1 VHSKDFRPRSAIGW
15 NQDGQVWLMASSRGA
30 DAADMGMRQGGSTAD
45 QMARWLM
52 SLGATDAVLLDGGG
66 STTMEIK
73 EPAANWKRFDL
84 PDSAWYRALSNAFSI
99 ESNY

>member
-1 VHSKDFRPRSAIGW
+1 
-15 NQDGQVWLMASSRGA
+15 MASSRGQ

-66 STTMEIK
+66 STTMEIND
-73 EPAANWKRFDL
+73 PDSNWQRFDL
-84 PDSAWYRALSNAFSI
+84 PDSAWYRSLSNAFSI
-99 ESNY
+99 EANY